1 MKHIST
7 ILLAAVTAILVTSCS
22 ENTVGGGMIQKRKY
36 TKGFYLNRHASGK
49 NADEKTVEAVTV
61 QEEQQLAVTEKA
73 VRPAHANAA
82 PVTMTEAAG
91 NSTRTEVS
99 ANAIDPKLVDAPRII
114 QPKIVSDAS
123 TPAQRPVVTEQTKP
137 AKGQT
142 IIQQKRAAVQ
152 QVKNAAGGAESGAM
166 LVLLVILA
174 ILIPPLA
181 VAIYEGITTRFWIDL
196 ILAILGF
203 GIGFWLL
210 GGLGWLC
217 ALAAVIYALLIVL
230 GVI

>member
-1 MKHIST
+1 MRHIST
-7 ILLAAVTAILVTSCS
+7 ILLAAMTAIVVTSCS

-36 TKGFYLNRHASGK
+36 TKGFYLNRHSSGKSADETTVQAVSVKEEQTLAVKEDAIRPLEAKAESAAMPETFTTASDGAFSPGFSAPAHSVPASGSGISTPVTESFTAAENSGPVK
-49 NADEKTVEAVTV
+49 GKFTMKQKREAV
-61 QEEQQLAVTEKA
+61 QQA
-73 VRPAHANAA
+73 
-82 PVTMTEAAG
+82 
-91 NSTRTEVS
+91 
-99 ANAIDPKLVDAPRII
+99 
-114 QPKIVSDAS
+114 
-123 TPAQRPVVTEQTKP
+123 
-137 AKGQT
+137 
-142 IIQQKRAAVQ
+142 KRAA
-152 QVKNAAGGAESGAM
+152 AGGESGAM

-174 ILIPPLA
+174 IIIPPLA
-181 VAIYEGITTRFWIDL
+181 VFLYEGVTTRFWIDL

>member
-7 ILLAAVTAILVTSCS
+7 ILLAAMTAIIVTSCS
-22 ENTVGGGMIQKRKY
+22 ENTVGGGAIQKRKY
-36 TKGFYLNRHASGK
+36 TKGFYLNRHSSGK
-49 NADEKTVEAVTV
+49 SADEKTVEVTTV
-61 QEEQQLAVTEKA
+61 QKELQVTATEKT
-73 VRPAHANAA
+73 VRPATKMPSATT
-82 PVTMTEAAG
+82 VTAG
-91 NSTRTEVS
+91 NPVRAEVQ
-99 ANAIDPKLVDAPRII
+99 ANAIDPKLVDGPLVSPPR
-114 QPKIVSDAS
+114 VSVS
-123 TPAQRPVVTEQTKP
+123 EKTHAQQVVTAPQAKP
-137 AKGQT
+137 AKGHT
-142 IIQQKRAAVQ
+142 FIQQKREAVQ
-152 QVKNAAGGAESGAM
+152 QAKGAAAGAESGAM

-217 ALAAVIYALLIVL
+217 ALAAVVYALLIVL

>member
-1 MKHIST
+1 MKHISM
-7 ILLAAVTAILVTSCS
+7 ILLAAVTTIIVTGCS
-22 ENTVGGGMIQKRKY
+22 ENTVGGGVIQKRKY
-36 TKGFYLNRHASGK
+36 TKGFYLNRHSSGK
-49 NADEKTVEAVTV
+49 SADEKTVDAVAV
-61 QEEQQLAVTEKA
+61 REEQQLAATERA
-73 VRPAHANAA
+73 IRPAKGEDV
-82 PVTMTEAAG
+82 PVTAG
-91 NSTRTEVS
+91 NAVRTEVY
-99 ANAIDPKLVDAPRII
+99 ANAVDPKLVDGPLISPPLGGI
-114 QPKIVSDAS
+114 SDERS
-123 TPAQRPVVTEQTKP
+123 SMEEPVVTEQTQRP

-142 IIQQKRAAVQ
+142 FVQQKRAAVQ
-152 QVKNAAGGAESGAM
+152 QAKKAAGGGESGAM

-174 ILIPPLA
+174 IIIPPLA

>member
-7 ILLAAVTAILVTSCS
+7 ILLAAMTAIVVTSCS

-36 TKGFYLNRHASGK
+36 TKGFYLNRHSSGK
-49 NADEKTVEAVTV
+49 SADEKTVETVTV
-61 QEEQQLAVTEKA
+61 REEQQLAASEKA
-73 VRPAHANAA
+73 VRPASTA
-82 PVTMTEAAG
+82 AAG
-91 NSTRTEVS
+91 NAVQPEVY
-99 ANAIDPKLVDAPRII
+99 ANAVDPKLVDGPLISAPLGGMAEERSSV
-114 QPKIVSDAS
+114 KE
-123 TPAQRPVVTEQTKP
+123 PAVTQQTQRP

-142 IIQQKRAAVQ
+142 ILQQKRAEVQ
-152 QVKNAAGGAESGAM
+152 QAKKAAAGAESGAM

-174 ILIPPLA
+174 ILLPPLA

-203 GIGFWLL
+203 GVGFWLL